1 MSNTNSAW
9 RNNIPI
15 GSKIIIDDKQEVYI
29 FYGYNCDKSLASCFP
44 INSICAIDKMIA
56 IPLNAILSVKEHENI
71 NIPGIL
77 ESAITNKLK
86 IN

>member
-1 MSNTNSAW
+1 MSDTNSNW
-9 RNNIPI
+9 RFNIPI

-44 INSICAIDKMIA
+44 INSICVIDNMIC
-56 IPLNAILSVKEHENI
+56 IPLNAILSVIDKTHENI
-71 NIPGIL
+71 SSYL
-77 ESAITNKLK
+77 ETIIENKLN